1 MSASAAKSKKRTKVP
16 ARKKKI
22 NMKTDNLE
30 QNLKST
36 SDIADVVE
44 CYNKNE
50 ADDLICLIHNIHK
63 SFDTIIQS
71 RTTGISFLNRTNT
84 SLMYNINLH
93 RILDEH
99 HPLSY
104 DKLREI
110 CFGPG
115 FNLLSDAEKE
125 ERSGLLLWYQEAQN
139 KPVLCQIVNP
149 YDTKSRKTQT
159 AVLHALS
166 RVTDSKEPFS
176 QPWKNLDGIKLEHF
190 LNFQEKLYEKGR
202 LKKGDRE
209 TVPVPLLIEKM
220 VELCQKYFPKRG
232 ITFQNIKK
240 NTYDNFI
247 KKRKITKFP
256 RQEQARQEFQ
266 EWLGNRKPKGSEG
279 GGIYKLTG
287 SILNWLGNNQSGVS
301 LLTPDANDWMKA
313 PNSAQFNL
321 QPIIIQELTDTNYK
335 TTYPD
340 FTAVGK
346 EIEINRE
353 RSRRCILIVTENYNH
368 LQTMEND
375 MINLNDLERNLD
387 QAGEVYDTIMKRA
400 KPIAQTFL
408 RDAYKPLGNKPAQDE
423 VSFICNNTAI
433 GSNPTPYNVDSG
445 LVCAVCAGKIQGRT
459 GKWDRDIDI
468 KQSWDVDHI
477 ANLIF
482 NELFELNDPAGDGGG
497 FLNTCGTC
505 NRQFKSEKLWSP
517 SWDLW
522 LGLITK
528 SLKEEEGET
537 VNEKLQMY
545 PWPGRLAP
553 GVIDIPADRMPY
565 QGYRVYMTQAYY
577 NVSGPGTA
585 RQFDQQHNYNT
596 VDKVR
601 NGIKIGNALQQAE
614 GINFVDRQEKTGGPQ
629 ILESHKL
636 EAIILN
642 RFRLVCNSSL
652 GSQVLEACRNG
663 EDGSQIITDK
673 YTRQVNMF
681 GPFSGALT
689 AMRDRTEAIAE
700 GKQASS
706 QDVRDNELRTS
717 QPVWQDSQGFDIPD
731 SEWSNMSNDE
741 LYGASNSQ
749 LSVISESDDQGKN
762 DAKSAPGTPEPA
774 QKTSVPSTPE
784 SNPVE
789 GKFLGSPP
797 RPPDEIAKEIRRDL
811 YEDQANTF
819 LGRLPGPDDR
829 LPSLSPIGKTV
840 TLIDDGEGPRGINT
854 GININQIGERV
865 HNFLREN
872 RISSLRIIF
881 EEHAQ
886 GINTKYNQLK
896 DFLISLLPEINRNYI
911 ERELRATDTSEIE
924 INLVLK
930 RLYDQYEKFDNPR
943 YKKNSPAGKQKK
955 KYEIKI
961 FKKEAELSRVKRTK
975 YILLFLH
982 RLVAQNKEKK
992 MNLNSAKSNRRV
1004 RGRSRGDSVNQTL
1017 TFEPDDASAAA
1028 LATGKKDTGMDV
1040 DHDEGGKTSGDD
1052 SAIETAAQE
1061 VIQSNNPS
1069 GDPDS
1074 LNYEIQ
1080 DLRNWFIAARE
1091 QLQLP
1096 GGEVRTGRDP
1106 SLIETDNRSSELHW
1120 WSSNL
1125 ILAALQRFAP
1135 NSNWVVS
1142 VGMNEQQQ
1150 QTEEITDADRNIII
1164 YHSGQGQN
1172 AHWNI
1177 AIRPSAPLLPNTQNG
1192 YYQIPDLTN
1201 VYGLENAH
1209 HRNGGDCGPAVV
1221 ALALRA
1227 VKDNFRLSVALLM
1240 AKSADDIAIAE
1251 ARRDEMEAA
1260 LEKQRGLRSHR
1271 VQIMKKNL
1279 NRLVNEAAKQG
1290 VLDSDKQVKYKNR
1303 IIDADNLTEL
1313 GLLESELTELVPNT
1327 GGGKKT
1333 RKNRR
1338 RKNKTKNKRKRRYK
1352 TKKHK
1357 RKKNKTHRKR

>member
-1 MSASAAKSKKRTKVP
+1 
-16 ARKKKI
+16 
-22 NMKTDNLE
+22 
-30 QNLKST
+30 
-36 SDIADVVE
+36 
-44 CYNKNE
+44 
-50 ADDLICLIHNIHK
+50 
-63 SFDTIIQS
+63 
-71 RTTGISFLNRTNT
+71 
-84 SLMYNINLH
+84 
-93 RILDEH
+93 
-99 HPLSY
+99 
-104 DKLREI
+104 
-110 CFGPG
+110 
-115 FNLLSDAEKE
+115 
-125 ERSGLLLWYQEAQN
+125 
-139 KPVLCQIVNP
+139 
-149 YDTKSRKTQT
+149 
-159 AVLHALS
+159 
-166 RVTDSKEPFS
+166 
-176 QPWKNLDGIKLEHF
+176 
-190 LNFQEKLYEKGR
+190 
-202 LKKGDRE
+202 
-209 TVPVPLLIEKM
+209 
-220 VELCQKYFPKRG
+220 
-232 ITFQNIKK
+232 
-240 NTYDNFI
+240 
-247 KKRKITKFP
+247 
-256 RQEQARQEFQ
+256 
-266 EWLGNRKPKGSEG
+266 
-279 GGIYKLTG
+279 LTG
-287 SILNWLGNNQSGVS
+287 TLLNWLGNNQSGVS

-346 EIEINRE
+346 EIEINML
-353 RSRRCILIVTENYNH
+353 RSRQCILIVTENYNH
-368 LQTMEND
+368 LETMGND

-387 QAGEVYDTIMKRA
+387 QAGDVYDDIMKRA

-408 RDAYKPLGNKPAQDE
+408 RDAYKALGNKPAQDD

-459 GKWDRDIDI
+459 GKWNRDIDI

-482 NELFELNDPAGDGGG
+482 NELFELNDPTGDGGG

-522 LGLITK
+522 VGLISK
-528 SLKEEEGET
+528 SLKEGEDI
-537 VNEKLQMY
+537 NKKLQKY
-545 PWPGRLAP
+545 PWPGRFAP
-553 GVIDIPADRMPY
+553 GVIDIPADRIPY

-585 RQFDQQHNYNT
+585 RQFDQQHNYNS
-596 VDKVR
+596 VDNVR

-614 GINFVDRQEKTGGPQ
+614 GINFVDRQEKKLGPQ

-642 RFRLVCNSSL
+642 RFRLVCNSRL
-652 GSQVLEACRNG
+652 GGQVLAACRNG
-663 EDGSQIITDK
+663 EDGSEIITNK

-681 GPFSGALT
+681 APFAAALT
-689 AMRDRTEAIAE
+689 SIRDRTSAIAE
-700 GKQASS
+700 GKQSAS
-706 QDVRDNELRTS
+706 QDVRDDELRSS
-717 QPVWQDSQGFDIPD
+717 QPVWQDSQGFDIPS
-731 SEWSNMSNDE
+731 SELSNMSDDE
-741 LYGASNSQ
+741 LHGSSSSQ
-749 LSVISESDDQGKN
+749 LSVISEGDDDGN
-762 DAKSAPGTPEPA
+762 SDAKSTPGTPEA
-774 QKTSVPSTPE
+774 ASKTSVPSTPE

-789 GKFLGSPP
+789 SKFLGSPP
-797 RPPDEIAKEIRRDL
+797 RPPDEIAREIRRDL

-819 LGRLPGPDDR
+819 LGRLPGPDDS
-829 LPSLSPIGKTV
+829 LPSHSPIGKIETV
-840 TLIDDGEGPRGINT
+840 IDDGEGPRGINT
-854 GININQIGERV
+854 GIKINKIGERV
-865 HNFLREN
+865 HHFLRKN

-881 EEHAQ
+881 EEHAE

-911 ERELRATDTSEIE
+911 ERELKVTEKSETE

-930 RLYDQYEKFDNPR
+930 RLYAQYEKFDTPR

-955 KYEIKI
+955 NYEIKI
-961 FKKEAELSRVKRTK
+961 FRKEAELSRVKRTK

-992 MNLNSAKSNRRV
+992 MNLNSANKSNRRA

-1017 TFEPDDASAAA
+1017 TFESDAVSAAA
-1028 LATGKKDTGMDV
+1028 SAVGKKDTGMDV
-1040 DHDEGGKTSGDD
+1040 DNDEGGKTSGDD

-1061 VIQSNNPS
+1061 VIRSNNPS
-1069 GDPDS
+1069 GNPDS
-1074 LNYEIQ
+1074 LNDEIQ
-1080 DLRNWFIAARE
+1080 ALRNWFIATRE

-1096 GGEVRTGRDP
+1096 PGEVRTGRNP
-1106 SLIETDNRSSELHW
+1106 SLIETANRPSELHW
-1120 WSSNL
+1120 WSGNL
-1125 ILAALQRFAP
+1125 ILTALQTFAP
-1135 NSNWVVS
+1135 NSNWNVTF
-1142 VGMNEQQQ
+1142 GMNEQGE
-1150 QTEEITDADRNIII
+1150 QTEEITDAERNIVI
-1164 YHSGQGQN
+1164 YHSGHGQF

-1177 AIRPSAPLLPNTQNG
+1177 AIRPSAPLSANTQNG
-1192 YYQIPDLTN
+1192 YYQIPDLSN

-1209 HRNGGDCGPAVV
+1209 HRNSGDCGPAAV
-1221 ALALRA
+1221 ALAIRA
-1227 VKDNFRLSVALLM
+1227 VRDNFRLSVALLL

-1251 ARRDEMEAA
+1251 ARRAEMEAA

-1279 NRLVNEAAKQG
+1279 NRLVNEADKQG
-1290 VLDSDKQVKYKNR
+1290 VLDQNKKDEYKNR

-1313 GLLESELTELVPNT
+1313 AVLEGELTDLLPNT
-1327 GGGKKT
+1327 RGGKRT